1 MAEPFCLPRSK
12 ILLHHQPKTT
22 PVLREKYRIAYS
34 QIESANYISDIEHPA
49 VRAVLAH
56 LGAKSKCLNV
66 EKLIKVLP
74 DFTMQPLDAGLERT
88 ISWFFEAGAYK

>member
-1 MAEPFCLPRSK
+1 M
-12 ILLHHQPKTT
+12 
-22 PVLREKYRIAYS
+22 
-34 QIESANYISDIEHPA
+34 
-49 VRAVLAH
+49 RAVLAH